1 LPRKFWKVGLWD
13 QNTTQEV
20 RRRELLLWFGDFGEE
35 ISRDLPI
42 CSKAKIIIG
51 FSLSKI
57 KPTIRMSDD
66 KISKRATIVAWE
78 EDGKYLALKY
88 RQDDGQ
94 VVIATMKRIGWER
107 PPAEELKEIM
117 AILNAGPQATV
128 GKPRKA
134 PPSR

>member
-1 LPRKFWKVGLWD
+1 
-13 QNTTQEV
+13 
-20 RRRELLLWFGDFGEE
+20 
-35 ISRDLPI
+35 
-42 CSKAKIIIG
+42 
-51 FSLSKI
+51 
-57 KPTIRMSDD
+57 MSDD

-94 VVIATMKRIGWER
+94 VVVAAMKRIGWER

-117 AILNAGPQATV
+117 AILNAGPKATV

-134 PPSR
+134 HPGR

>member
-1 LPRKFWKVGLWD
+1 
-13 QNTTQEV
+13 
-20 RRRELLLWFGDFGEE
+20 
-35 ISRDLPI
+35 
-42 CSKAKIIIG
+42 
-51 FSLSKI
+51 
-57 KPTIRMSDD
+57 MSND

-88 RQDDGQ
+88 GQDDGQ

-107 PPAEELKEIM
+107 PPAEELEEIM

-128 GKPRKA
+128 GKPRKT